1 MAKISI
7 KPSQARNAV
16 QQETALASRLQ
27 SLESQVRS
35 IRNGLRYKI
44 AARGHIKS
52 QLKAAEEQIRLER
65 TRVNGMRSTLE
76 QVINLY
82 TRTENSNSGSL
93 KPKKPVPGDGIRIP
107 PISIPDIFFP
117 WRYPGGLLPWPN
129 PDFPQFPRTIPS
141 FQDYLQEKLRRERWE
156 RLTPVI
162 NRGMLDILGP
172 AVPIV
177 GFAPIVKPILGP
189 EELSIWERVNHAGDF
204 FKNGLEA
211 KAETG
216 TSGALFNEH
225 AVIGNKEK
233 GAYAEA
239 DVSLGKYEAS
249 AEAKAHAGKDGV
261 YATASAAAGGTA
273 AVFSNGFGYHSDN
286 VNADVSAEASLLHA
300 DASVNAKAQMI
311 DSNGNFNPQLSA
323 GAEGSAYVARAEGQA
338 SVSVLDEFGVN
349 HEYNAEGKATVLG
362 AEGKAKANLSFT
374 NDKGE
379 FEPQAEAS
387 AEGSAY
393 LVKASGSVEAKNDFG
408 GIKVT
413 GNAEVGVEGSIGF
426 KTEDGKLTVKA
437 GVTVFG
443 GGEVEITVDYKK
455 IGEKTAQAAKS
466 TLKWIDSKM
475 PWNW

>member
-16 QQETALASRLQ
+16 QQEAALASRLQ

-44 AARGHIKS
+44 AAREHIKS
-52 QLKAAEEQIRLER
+52 QLKAAEDQIRLER
-65 TRVNGMRSTLE
+65 TRVTGMRNTLE

-82 TRTENSNSGSL
+82 TRTENSATGSL
-93 KPKKPVPGDGIRIP
+93 KPKKPASGDDGRILPGLFPDGIFPGMDKIWWTHP
-107 PISIPDIFFP
+107 TFPIGPFP
-117 WRYPGGLLPWPN
+117 HTL
-129 PDFPQFPRTIPS
+129 PS
-141 FQDYLQEKLRRERWE
+141 FQDYLQERLRRQWLEH
-156 RLTPVI
+156 LTPELRKNI
-162 NRGMLDILGP
+162 SDILGP
-172 AVPIV
+172 AIPIAIPIV
-177 GFAPIVKPILGP
+177 APVGP
-189 EELSIWERVNHAGDF
+189 GGIWGRLNKVDDF

-216 TSGALFNEH
+216 TSGSLFNEH

-311 DSNGNFNPQLSA
+311 DGDGNFNPQLSA

-338 SVSVLDEFGVN
+338 SASVLDEFGIN
-349 HEYNAEGKATVLG
+349 HEYKAEGEATVLG
-362 AEGKAKANLSFT
+362 AEGKAKVNLSFT

-393 LVKASGSVEAKNDFG
+393 IVKASGSVEAKNDFG

-426 KTEDGKLTVKA
+426 KTEDGKVTVKA
-437 GVTVFG
+437 GATIFG
-443 GGEVEITVDYKK
+443 GGEIEITVNYRE
-455 IGEKTAQAAKS
+455 IGKKTAQAAKS
-466 TLKWIDSKM
+466 TLEWIDSKM

>member
-16 QQETALASRLQ
+16 QQEAALASRLQ

-44 AARGHIKS
+44 AAREHIKS
-52 QLKAAEEQIRLER
+52 QLKAAEDQIRLER
-65 TRVNGMRSTLE
+65 TRVTGMRNTLE

-82 TRTENSNSGSL
+82 TRTENSATGSL
-93 KPKKPVPGDGIRIP
+93 KPKKPASGDDGRILPGLFPNGI
-107 PISIPDIFFP
+107 FP
-117 WRYPGGLLPWPN
+117 WLLPRFPGGGLTPT
-129 PDFPQFPRTIPS
+129 FPHTLPS
-141 FQDYLQEKLRRERWE
+141 FQDYLQERLRRQWLENM
-156 RLTPVI
+156 TPEHRKRI
-162 NRGMLDILGP
+162 LDILGP
-172 AVPIV
+172 AIPIAIPIV
-177 GFAPIVKPILGP
+177 APVGP
-189 EELSIWERVNHAGDF
+189 GGIWGRLNKVDDF

-216 TSGALFNEH
+216 TSGSLFNEH

-311 DSNGNFNPQLSA
+311 DGDGNFNPQLSA

-338 SVSVLDEFGVN
+338 SASVLDEFGIN
-349 HEYNAEGKATVLG
+349 HEYKAEGEATVLG

-393 LVKASGSVEAKNDFG
+393 IVKASGSVEAKNDFG

-426 KTEDGKLTVKA
+426 KTEDGKVTVKA
-437 GVTVFG
+437 GATVFG
-443 GGEVEITVDYKK
+443 GGEIEITVNYRE
-455 IGEKTAQAAKS
+455 IGKKTAQAAKS
-466 TLKWIDSKM
+466 TLEWIDSKM

>member
-16 QQETALASRLQ
+16 QQEAALASRLQ

-44 AARGHIKS
+44 AAREHIKS
-52 QLKAAEEQIRLER
+52 QLKAAEDQIRLER
-65 TRVNGMRSTLE
+65 TRVTGMRNTLE

-82 TRTENSNSGSL
+82 TRTENSATGSL
-93 KPKKPVPGDGIRIP
+93 KPKKPASGDDGRILPGLFPDGIFPGMDKIWWTHP
-107 PISIPDIFFP
+107 TFPIGPFP
-117 WRYPGGLLPWPN
+117 HTL
-129 PDFPQFPRTIPS
+129 PS
-141 FQDYLQEKLRRERWE
+141 FQDYLQERLRRQWLEH
-156 RLTPVI
+156 LTPELRKNI
-162 NRGMLDILGP
+162 SDILGP
-172 AVPIV
+172 AIPIAIPIV
-177 GFAPIVKPILGP
+177 APVGP
-189 EELSIWERVNHAGDF
+189 GGIWGRLNKVDDF

-216 TSGALFNEH
+216 TSGSLFNEH

-311 DSNGNFNPQLSA
+311 DGDGNFNPQLSA

-338 SVSVLDEFGVN
+338 SASVLDEFGIN
-349 HEYNAEGKATVLG
+349 HEYKAEGEATVLG

-393 LVKASGSVEAKNDFG
+393 IVKASGSVEAKNDFG

-426 KTEDGKLTVKA
+426 KTEDGKVTVKA
-437 GVTVFG
+437 GATIFG
-443 GGEVEITVDYKK
+443 GGEIEITVNYRE
-455 IGEKTAQAAKS
+455 IGKKTAQAAKS
-466 TLKWIDSKM
+466 TLEWIDSKM

>member
-16 QQETALASRLQ
+16 QQEAALASRLQ

-44 AARGHIKS
+44 AAREHIKS
-52 QLKAAEEQIRLER
+52 QLKAAEDQIRLER
-65 TRVNGMRSTLE
+65 TRVTGMRNTLE

-82 TRTENSNSGSL
+82 TRTENSATGSL
-93 KPKKPVPGDGIRIP
+93 KPKKPASGDDGRILPGLFPNGI
-107 PISIPDIFFP
+107 FP
-117 WRYPGGLLPWPN
+117 WLLPRFPGGGLTPT
-129 PDFPQFPRTIPS
+129 FPHTLPS
-141 FQDYLQEKLRRERWE
+141 FQDYLQERLRRQWLENM
-156 RLTPVI
+156 TPEHRKRI
-162 NRGMLDILGP
+162 LDILGP
-172 AVPIV
+172 AIPIAIPIV
-177 GFAPIVKPILGP
+177 APVGP
-189 EELSIWERVNHAGDF
+189 GGIWGRLNKVDDF

-216 TSGALFNEH
+216 TSGSLFNEH

-311 DSNGNFNPQLSA
+311 DGDGNFNPQLSA

-338 SVSVLDEFGVN
+338 SASVLDEFGIN
-349 HEYNAEGKATVLG
+349 HEYKAEGEATVLG

-393 LVKASGSVEAKNDFG
+393 IVKASGSVEAKNDFG

-426 KTEDGKLTVKA
+426 KTEDGKVTVKA
-437 GVTVFG
+437 GATIFG
-443 GGEVEITVDYKK
+443 GGEIEITVNYRE
-455 IGEKTAQAAKS
+455 IGKKTAQAAKS
-466 TLKWIDSKM
+466 TLEWIDSKM

>member
-16 QQETALASRLQ
+16 QQEAALASRLQ

-44 AARGHIKS
+44 AAREHIKS
-52 QLKAAEEQIRLER
+52 QLKAAEDQIRLER
-65 TRVNGMRSTLE
+65 TRVTGMRNTLE

-82 TRTENSNSGSL
+82 TRTENSATGSL
-93 KPKKPVPGDGIRIP
+93 KPKKPASGDDGRILPGL
-107 PISIPDIFFP
+107 FP
-117 WRYPGGLLPWPN
+117 NGLFPGRFPGGLFPWPN
-129 PDFPQFPRTIPS
+129 PNYPIYPRVLPS
-141 FQDYLQEKLRRERWE
+141 FQDYLQERLRRQWLEH
-156 RLTPVI
+156 LTPDLRKNI
-162 NRGMLDILGP
+162 SDILGP
-172 AVPIV
+172 AIPIAIPIV
-177 GFAPIVKPILGP
+177 APVGP
-189 EELSIWERVNHAGDF
+189 GGIWGRLNKVEDF
-204 FKNGLEA
+204 FKDGLEA

-216 TSGALFNEH
+216 TSGSLFNEH

-311 DSNGNFNPQLSA
+311 DGDGNFNPQLSA

-338 SVSVLDEFGVN
+338 SVSVLDEFGIN

-393 LVKASGSVEAKNDFG
+393 IVKASGSVEAKNDFG

-437 GVTVFG
+437 GLTVFG
-443 GGEVEITVDYKK
+443 GGEVELTVDYRK

-466 TLKWIDSKM
+466 TFEWIDSKM

>member
-16 QQETALASRLQ
+16 QQEAALASRLQ

-44 AARGHIKS
+44 AAREHIKS
-52 QLKAAEEQIRLER
+52 QLKAAEDQIRLER
-65 TRVNGMRSTLE
+65 TRVTGMRNTLE

-82 TRTENSNSGSL
+82 TRTENSATGSL
-93 KPKKPVPGDGIRIP
+93 KPKKPASGDDGRILPGLFPDGI
-107 PISIPDIFFP
+107 FP
-117 WRYPGGLLPWPN
+117 GLLPR
-129 PDFPQFPRTIPS
+129 FPGGGLTPTFPHTLPS
-141 FQDYLQEKLRRERWE
+141 FQDYLQERLRRQWLENM
-156 RLTPVI
+156 TPEHRKRI
-162 NRGMLDILGP
+162 LDILGP
-172 AVPIV
+172 AIPIAIPIV
-177 GFAPIVKPILGP
+177 APVGP
-189 EELSIWERVNHAGDF
+189 GGIWGRLNKVDDF

-216 TSGALFNEH
+216 TSGSLFNEH

-311 DSNGNFNPQLSA
+311 DGDGNFNPQLSA

-338 SVSVLDEFGVN
+338 SASVLDEFGIN
-349 HEYNAEGKATVLG
+349 HEYKAEGEATVLG

-393 LVKASGSVEAKNDFG
+393 IVKASGSVEAKNDFG

-426 KTEDGKLTVKA
+426 KTEDGKVTVKA
-437 GVTVFG
+437 GATVFG
-443 GGEVEITVDYKK
+443 GGEIEITVNYRE
-455 IGEKTAQAAKS
+455 IGKKTAQAAKS
-466 TLKWIDSKM
+466 TLEWIDSKM

>member
-16 QQETALASRLQ
+16 QQEAALASRLQ

-44 AARGHIKS
+44 AAREHIKS
-52 QLKAAEEQIRLER
+52 QLKAAEDQIRLER
-65 TRVNGMRSTLE
+65 TRVTGMRNTLE

-82 TRTENSNSGSL
+82 TRTENSATGSL
-93 KPKKPVPGDGIRIP
+93 KPKKPASGDDGRILPGLFPDGI
-107 PISIPDIFFP
+107 FP
-117 WRYPGGLLPWPN
+117 GLLPR
-129 PDFPQFPRTIPS
+129 FPGGGLTPTFPHTLPS
-141 FQDYLQEKLRRERWE
+141 FQDYLQERLRRQWLEH
-156 RLTPVI
+156 LTPDLRKNI
-162 NRGMLDILGP
+162 SDILGP
-172 AVPIV
+172 AIPIAIPIV
-177 GFAPIVKPILGP
+177 APVGP
-189 EELSIWERVNHAGDF
+189 GGIWGRLNKVDDF

-216 TSGALFNEH
+216 TSGSLFNEH

-311 DSNGNFNPQLSA
+311 DGDGNFNPQLSA

-338 SVSVLDEFGVN
+338 SASVLDEFGIN
-349 HEYNAEGKATVLG
+349 HEYKAEGEATVLG

-393 LVKASGSVEAKNDFG
+393 IVKASGSVEAKNDFG
-408 GIKVT
+408 DIKVT

-426 KTEDGKLTVKA
+426 KTEDGKVTVKA
-437 GVTVFG
+437 GATVFG
-443 GGEVEITVDYKK
+443 GGEIEITVNYRE
-455 IGEKTAQAAKS
+455 IGKKTAQAAKS
-466 TLKWIDSKM
+466 TLEWIDSKM

>member
-16 QQETALASRLQ
+16 QQEAALASRLQ

-44 AARGHIKS
+44 AAREHIKS
-52 QLKAAEEQIRLER
+52 QLKAAEDQIRLER
-65 TRVNGMRSTLE
+65 TRVTGMRNTLE

-82 TRTENSNSGSL
+82 TRTENSATGSL
-93 KPKKPVPGDGIRIP
+93 KPKKPASGDDGRILPGLFPDGI
-107 PISIPDIFFP
+107 FP
-117 WRYPGGLLPWPN
+117 GLLPR
-129 PDFPQFPRTIPS
+129 FPGGGLTPTFPRTLPS
-141 FQDYLQEKLRRERWE
+141 FQDYLQERLRRQWLENM
-156 RLTPVI
+156 TPEHRKRI
-162 NRGMLDILGP
+162 LDILGP
-172 AVPIV
+172 AIPIAIPIV
-177 GFAPIVKPILGP
+177 APVGP
-189 EELSIWERVNHAGDF
+189 GGIWGRLNKVDDF

-216 TSGALFNEH
+216 TSGSLFNEH

-311 DSNGNFNPQLSA
+311 DGDGNFNPQLSA

-338 SVSVLDEFGVN
+338 SASVLDEFGIN
-349 HEYNAEGKATVLG
+349 HEYKAEGEATVLG

-393 LVKASGSVEAKNDFG
+393 IVKASGSVEAKNDFG

-426 KTEDGKLTVKA
+426 KTEDGKVTVKA
-437 GVTVFG
+437 GATVFG
-443 GGEVEITVDYKK
+443 GGEIEITVNYRE
-455 IGEKTAQAAKS
+455 IGKKTAQAAKS
-466 TLKWIDSKM
+466 TLEWIDSKM

>member
-16 QQETALASRLQ
+16 QQEAALASRLQ

-44 AARGHIKS
+44 AAREHIKS
-52 QLKAAEEQIRLER
+52 QLKAAEDQIRLER
-65 TRVNGMRSTLE
+65 TRVTGMRNTLE

-82 TRTENSNSGSL
+82 TRTENSATGSL
-93 KPKKPVPGDGIRIP
+93 KPKKPASGDDGRILPGLFPNGI
-107 PISIPDIFFP
+107 FP
-117 WRYPGGLLPWPN
+117 WLLPRFPGGGLTPT
-129 PDFPQFPRTIPS
+129 FPHTLPS
-141 FQDYLQEKLRRERWE
+141 FQDYLQERLRRQWLENM
-156 RLTPVI
+156 TPEHRKRI
-162 NRGMLDILGP
+162 LDILGP
-172 AVPIV
+172 AMPIMVPIV
-177 GFAPIVKPILGP
+177 APVGP
-189 EELSIWERVNHAGDF
+189 GGIWGSLNKVEDF
-204 FKNGLEA
+204 FKDGLEA

-216 TSGALFNEH
+216 TSGSLFNEH

-311 DSNGNFNPQLSA
+311 DGDGNFNPQLSA

-338 SVSVLDEFGVN
+338 SASVLDEFGIN
-349 HEYNAEGKATVLG
+349 HEYKAEGEATVLG

-393 LVKASGSVEAKNDFG
+393 IVKASGSVEAKNDFG

-426 KTEDGKLTVKA
+426 KTEDGKVTVKA
-437 GVTVFG
+437 GATVFG
-443 GGEVEITVDYKK
+443 GGEIEITVNYRE
-455 IGEKTAQAAKS
+455 IGKKTAQAAKS
-466 TLKWIDSKM
+466 TLEWIDSKM

>member
-16 QQETALASRLQ
+16 QQEAALASRLQ

-44 AARGHIKS
+44 AAREHIKS
-52 QLKAAEEQIRLER
+52 QLKAAEDQIRLER
-65 TRVNGMRSTLE
+65 TRVTGMRNTLE

-82 TRTENSNSGSL
+82 TRTENSATGSL
-93 KPKKPVPGDGIRIP
+93 KPKKPAPGDDGRILPGLFPNGI
-107 PISIPDIFFP
+107 FP
-117 WRYPGGLLPWPN
+117 WLLPRFPGGGLTPT
-129 PDFPQFPRTIPS
+129 FPHTLPS
-141 FQDYLQEKLRRERWE
+141 FQDYLQERLRRQWLEH
-156 RLTPVI
+156 LTPDLRKNI
-162 NRGMLDILGP
+162 SDILGP
-172 AVPIV
+172 AIPIAVPIV
-177 GFAPIVKPILGP
+177 APVGP
-189 EELSIWERVNHAGDF
+189 GGIWGRLNKVDDF

-216 TSGALFNEH
+216 TSGSLFNEH

-311 DSNGNFNPQLSA
+311 DGDGNFNPQLSA

-338 SVSVLDEFGVN
+338 SASVLDEFGIN
-349 HEYNAEGKATVLG
+349 HEYKAEGEATVLG

-393 LVKASGSVEAKNDFG
+393 IVKASGSVEAKNDFG

-426 KTEDGKLTVKA
+426 KTEDGKVTVKA
-437 GVTVFG
+437 GSTVFG
-443 GGEVEITVDYKK
+443 GGEIEITVNYRE
-455 IGEKTAQAAKS
+455 IGKKTAQAAKS
-466 TLKWIDSKM
+466 TLEWIDSKM